1 MKGGGEKL
9 KDECQSAGFNTT
21 SKIRLPV
28 RHAKKKRKKNPVAQQ
43 GETQVHVCV
52 CDTMHI

>member
-9 KDECQSAGFNTT
+9 KDECQSAGINTT

-28 RHAKKKRKKNPVAQQ
+28 RHAKKNPVAQQ

-52 CDTMHI
+52 CDMMHI